1 MNVNL
6 HILKSTG
13 KLDSYVKVI
22 ENIFSDV
29 EKKITKVLPVKNVDI
44 VVVDNSHQTIPE
56 IGIGGH
62 THSPNYIVVS
72 LDPNFSNFRNVLE
85 KELLDTFAHEL
96 HHAARWQTIGYGETL
111 LEAMISEG
119 LADHFSIEITKR
131 TDSHPWNNALNK
143 EQISL
148 WSNKAKKEYNSKNYD
163 HDIWFFG
170 SEEKNIPKW
179 IAYTLGFQLV
189 DAYLKNNPST
199 KASSLY
205 NIKAEE
211 FIK

>member
-13 KLDSYVKVI
+13 RLDSYVKVI
-22 ENIFSDV
+22 EDIFSDV

-44 VVVDNSHQTIPE
+44 VVVDNPFQTIPE

-72 LDPNFSNFRNVLE
+72 LDPSFSNFKGALE
-85 KELLDTFAHEL
+85 KELLDTYAHEL

-111 LEAMISEG
+111 LEAMVSEG
-119 LADHFSIEITKR
+119 RADHFSNEITKR
-131 TDSHPWNNALNK
+131 TDLHPWDKALDKKQSGVWLNK
-143 EQISL
+143 AS
-148 WSNKAKKEYNSKNYD
+148 KEYYSESYD
-163 HDIWFFG
+163 HDFWFFG

-179 IAYTLGFQLV
+179 IAYTLGFQIV
-189 DAYLKNNPST
+189 ETYLKNHSDS
-199 KASSLY
+199 KASTLY
-205 NIKAEE
+205 DLKAEE